1 MVLWGKATSNK
12 ENFMMIG
19 KHKVVAIDYKLTD
32 RDGNLIDSSEGQ
44 GPLYYIQGI
53 GNLIPGLE
61 TALEGKKSGDTLKVA
76 IPAKDAYGERNDSL
90 CQKVPK
96 DQFDM
101 SEGIELGMQ
110 FEVETE
116 AGELVVTVVEVG
128 SDTITVD
135 GNHPLAGV
143 ELHFDVTVKTIR
155 DASQE
160 ELAHGHVHG
169 EGGHHH

>member
-1 MVLWGKATSNK
+1 MQIQKN
-12 ENFMMIG
+12 
-19 KHKVVAIDYKLTD
+19 KVVAIDYKLTNAN
-32 RDGNLIDSSEGQ
+32 GELIDSSANQ

-61 TALEGKKSGDTLKVA
+61 KELEGKTKGQNIKVTIA
-76 IPAKDAYGERNDSL
+76 AKDGYGEINPSL
-90 CQKVPK
+90 CQEVPRT
-96 DQFDM
+96 QFE
-101 SEGIELGMQ
+101 STEGLEIGMQ

-116 AGELVVTVVEVG
+116 QGELVVAVTKIEGDIV
-128 SDTITVD
+128 TVD

-143 ELHFDVTVKTIR
+143 ELHFDVTIKDIR
-155 DASQE
+155 DASAE

>member
-1 MVLWGKATSNK
+1 MQIQKN
-12 ENFMMIG
+12 
-19 KHKVVAIDYKLTD
+19 KVVAIDYKLTD
-32 RDGNLIDSSEGQ
+32 AKGALIDSSANH

-61 TALEGKKSGDTLKVA
+61 KELEGKTTGQNIKVTIA
-76 IPAKDAYGERNDSL
+76 AKDGYGERNPSL
-90 CQKVPK
+90 CQEVPRT
-96 DQFDM
+96 QFETA
-101 SEGIELGMQ
+101 EGLEIGMQ

-116 AGELVVTVVEVG
+116 QGELVVAVTKIEGDTV
-128 SDTITVD
+128 TVD

-143 ELHFDVTVKTIR
+143 ELHFDVTVKEIR
-155 DASQE
+155 DASAE

>member
-1 MVLWGKATSNK
+1 MTIQKN
-12 ENFMMIG
+12 
-19 KHKVVAIDYKLTD
+19 KVVAIDYKLSD
-32 RDGNLIDSSEGQ
+32 RDGNLIDSSEGH
-44 GPLYYIQGI
+44 GALLYIQGI

-61 TALEGKKSGDTLKVA
+61 KALEGKKAGENIKVA
-76 IPAKDAYGERNDSL
+76 IPAVEAYGERNDSL

-96 DQFDM
+96 DQFDT

-116 AGELVVTVVEVG
+116 AGELVVTVVEVEK
-128 SDTITVD
+128 DTITVD

-143 ELHFDVTVKTIR
+143 ELHFDVTIKSIR

>member
-1 MVLWGKATSNK
+1 MVIA
-12 ENFMMIG
+12 

-32 RDGNLIDSSEGQ
+32 RDGNLIDSSDGH
-44 GPLYYIQGI
+44 GPLHYIQGI

-61 TALEGKKSGDTLKVA
+61 NALEGKKSGDSLKVA
-76 IPAKDAYGERNDSL
+76 IPAKDAYGERNESL

-96 DQFDM
+96 EQFDT

-116 AGELVVTVVEVG
+116 AGELVVTVVEV
-128 SDTITVD
+128 DQTTVTVD

-143 ELHFDVTVKTIR
+143 ELHFDVTVKSVR
-155 DASQE
+155 DASAE
-160 ELAHGHVHG
+160 EIAHGHVHG